1 MPRSPG
7 PHYSAT
13 LLPLGSVALTP
24 TCPRGS
30 SCGQAP
36 SVQTCS
42 SHRLQDEAQAQ
53 AGSLA
58 GVEPTA
64 LLGLSQPSAPRA
76 QPSPGAPAPPALT
89 LPPLVLSLHQAPVGR
104 ALPCP
109 VIFQSPA
116 VLPPVTPAPWKE
128 TPLTCTA
135 TATRRTE
142 WRGTEWRGR
151 RPPQAGPWEG
161 RTQTW
166 GEGAAPGLHSSSCW
180 SRSPSRPESPGRG
193 AQVLHGARGSAGPK
207 RRVR

>member
-1 MPRSPG
+1 MWPG
-7 PHYSAT
+7 PECPDM
-13 LLPLGSVALTP
+13 LLSPPAGRGTGPSGQLGRCRANSP
-24 TCPRGS
+24 PW
-30 SCGQAP
+30 
-36 SVQTCS
+36 
-42 SHRLQDEAQAQ
+42 
-53 AGSLA
+53 
-58 GVEPTA
+58 
-64 LLGLSQPSAPRA
+64 SQPAPA
-76 QPSPGAPAPPALT
+76 HPGPQPSPGAPAPPALT
-89 LPPLVLSLHQAPVGR
+89 LPPLVLALHQAPVGR

-135 TATRRTE
+135 TAARRTE
-142 WRGTEWRGR
+142 WRGTERRGR